1 MASQQAERAAEL
13 QDPEI
18 RAELDR
24 RVREEGETVVKSG
37 GGGTTLD
44 AQERLAEGELDRPRP
59 PAIIL
64 FLLRPA
70 CRTCIPCVFL
80 TTRARARACLLLLRG
95 RAQEGRAEPH
105 DRVRQGT
112 RREGGRGARRARREA
127 APAG

>member
-44 AQERLAEGELDRPRP
+44 AQERLAEGELGRPRRP
-59 PAIIL
+59 RAAIIH
-64 FLLRPA
+64 PA
-70 CRTCIPCVFL
+70 FGVPCCVPCRSVSDCS
-80 TTRARARACLLLLRG
+80 LLLR
-95 RAQEGRAEPH
+95 
-105 DRVRQGT
+105 QGA
-112 RREGGRGARRARREA
+112 RREG
-127 APAG
+127 

>member
-44 AQERLAEGELDRPRP
+44 AQERLFEGELGRPRRP
-59 PAIIL
+59 LFIL
-64 FLLRPA
+64 RSAFRA
-70 CRTCIPCVFL
+70 GAAYHVDRFL
-80 TTRARARACLLLLRG
+80 TVRCCCG

-105 DRVRQGT
+105 DGVRQGP